1 MAAHVS
7 HHARNP
13 CFHPNLHVV
22 ICPRSKCA
30 RIQCCVFLSFRVTS
44 SSLALL
50 RGAESLELDPSLLQI
65 VVDNDSVVDTGSLGV
80 SDLILSLLQT
90 SQNGFLTVRGA
101 AAKPLL
107 QDLDRRRLQEEE
119 AGVEVGLLDLLDALE
134 IRKH

>member
-1 MAAHVS
+1 M
-7 HHARNP
+7 
-13 CFHPNLHVV
+13 
-22 ICPRSKCA
+22 
-30 RIQCCVFLSFRVTS
+30 
-44 SSLALL
+44 
-50 RGAESLELDPSLLQI
+50 
-65 VVDNDSVVDTGSLGV
+65 DTGSLGI

-90 SQNGFLTVRGA
+90 SQNGFLAVRGA

>member
-1 MAAHVS
+1 M
-7 HHARNP
+7 
-13 CFHPNLHVV
+13 
-22 ICPRSKCA
+22 
-30 RIQCCVFLSFRVTS
+30 
-44 SSLALL
+44 
-50 RGAESLELDPSLLQI
+50 
-65 VVDNDSVVDTGSLGV
+65 DTGSLGV